1 MSMNKRVLVAL
12 SGGVDSSVA
21 AHILKE
27 QGYEVMG
34 ATMQIWQD
42 DKDSDTCDIQNKG
55 GCCGVEAVEDARK
68 VAAMLDMPFY
78 VLNFRD
84 VFQTHVIDY
93 FIAEYMKGRTPNPCI
108 ACNRFIKWENLLTK
122 TLALGVDYI
131 ATGHYAKI
139 VRMDS
144 GRLSIQMDFDNPK
157 DQSYAL
163 YNLTQSQLERTLMP
177 ISDIKKDEVRKI
189 AASLGM
195 GTADKPDSQEI
206 CFIPDNDY
214 GAFLEKNGCD
224 DVRPGDFIDENGAVI
239 GQHKGVIHY
248 TIGQRK
254 GLGAFGKP
262 MFVKRINMEDNTI
275 TLSDNDGVFSD
286 AFVAYDLNF
295 MGIEP
300 LLAGESLEVLGKIRY
315 AHKPAKCTITMME
328 NGQLNCVFE
337 HPQRAITPG
346 QSAVFYDNEGR
357 IVCGGVVER

>member
-1 MSMNKRVLVAL
+1 MNMNKRVLIAL

-27 QGYEVMG
+27 QGYDVIG

-42 DKDSDTCDIQNKG
+42 ENSCDIQSKG
-55 GCCGVEAVEDARK
+55 GCCGTEAVEDARK
-68 VAAMLDMPFY
+68 VAAMLDIPFY

-84 VFQTHVIDY
+84 AFQERVIDY

-108 ACNRFIKWENLLTK
+108 ACNRFIKWESLLTK
-122 TLALGVDYI
+122 ALSLGVDYI

-139 VRMDS
+139 VQMDS
-144 GRLSIQMDFDNPK
+144 DRFAIQMDFDNPK

-163 YNLTQSQLERTLMP
+163 YNLTQKQLEHTLMP

-189 AASLGM
+189 ATELGL

-214 GAFLEKNGCD
+214 GAFLEKNGCGD
-224 DVRPGDFIDENGAVI
+224 IKSGDFIDESGAVI

-262 MFVKRINMEDNTI
+262 MFVKRINMDDNTVM
-275 TLSDNDGVFSD
+275 LSDNDGVFSD
-286 AFVAYDLNF
+286 RLVVSDLNF
-295 MGIEP
+295 MGIEG
-300 LLAGESLEVLGKIRY
+300 LAVDESCEVLGKIRY
-315 AHKPAKCTITMME
+315 THKPAKCTLTMAAD
-328 NGQLNCVFE
+328 GRLNCVFE
-337 HPQRAITPG
+337 TPQRAITPG
-346 QSAVFYDNEGR
+346 QSAVFFDELGR
-357 IVCGGVVER
+357 IVCGGVVE